1 MAVLS
6 VQDLWRSFGGIRALQ
21 GVSFEVQKGQI
32 CGLIGPN
39 GAGKTT
45 LFNCL
50 SRIYDP
56 DRGSITF
63 EAKNVLKY
71 APHQVISIGIART
84 FQNVS
89 LFPTMTVLENVLMG
103 GHCAV
108 QTNPILSML
117 SWPSVR
123 RDERR
128 ARQRADSLIDY
139 LHLGAVAQRPS
150 GLLPF
155 PTRKRVE
162 LARALMSSPKL
173 LLLDEP
179 AGGLSHEE
187 VAELAGLIRRIRSDW
202 NLTILLVEHHMNLV
216 MGVSEKV
223 CVMDFGR
230 KIAEGPPA
238 VVQNDPDVIRAYLGG
253 ERGERTA

>member
-21 GVSFEVQKGQI
+21 GVSFDVQQGQI

-56 DRGSITF
+56 DRGSIPF

-103 GHCAV
+103 GHCTV

-123 RDERR
+123 RGERL
-128 ARQRADSLIDY
+128 ARQRADRLIHY
-139 LHLGAVAQRPS
+139 LHLGAGAQPPS
-150 GLLPF
+150 GLPPH

-162 LARALMSSPKL
+162 LARGLMSSPKL

-187 VAELAGLIRRIRSDW
+187 VAELAGLIRRLRSDW
-202 NLTILLVEHHMNLV
+202 NLTILLV
-216 MGVSEKV
+216 
-223 CVMDFGR
+223 
-230 KIAEGPPA
+230 
-238 VVQNDPDVIRAYLGG
+238 
-253 ERGERTA
+253 